1 MKKFLTLTVVFTT
14 VLWTLGLAAFVP
26 VASAVSIAA
35 GDLIKASGSAVYY
48 YAADGKRYTFP
59 TESTYKTWYKDFK
72 GVKPL
77 MDSELADIT
86 LAGNVV
92 VRPGTKLVKITT
104 VPKVFAVSPKGKL
117 SHLKDEAAAKALYGA
132 NWSKMVI
139 DVPDGFWTNYS
150 DTGKTLDGTSYPEGQ
165 MVKYGAD
172 AYYVNAD
179 GTKSK
184 VKDET
189 AFNANKWNWDYVV
202 TGASTISMAA
212 GTEIAAAVDSYVDV
226 SQGGGAGTTA
236 TTTTAGAL
244 AVSLSADTPAADYVS
259 KGVQNALFAKFDFKA
274 TGGKAKVS
282 EIVLQRKGLGYDAD
296 IDTVRLYNKGVQ
308 VGTDQSFNVNTHKVT
323 FKNLAWTVETAEI
336 LSVKANINSAPSGTN
351 DYLELV
357 SVTADGTVSGLPIA
371 GNAMKFS
378 NLTIGY
384 LDVDAVSSSSSVNV
398 ISGATDQELGCW
410 NFTTSSAEGFY
421 VDSIM
426 VTNIG
431 SAATTEALNFKIKV
445 GSDVISGSEVA
456 AMKTNGTVIFDL
468 SAKPYFI
475 DKSKVKKLCVYGDI
489 LAGITTSKTVR
500 FQVAD
505 SKDIAARGDS
515 SAGEA
520 LITYSAHTSFVAQSA
535 KTNTIAQGS
544 ATLAQDAAYAPTTGT
559 GLVVG
564 VANNK
569 MAAYK
574 ITAGA
579 NEGVRLTKLRV
590 ILAGTNVASTDF
602 ANWSLYKIDG
612 GKEVAIGV
620 TGSTSGMNVTFED
633 TTNGLIDVAKSLNGT
648 IVVKA
653 DVSTSAGGNESGV
666 HVYVGA
672 NGTATNTES
681 RIKGIESGEYVTSGV
696 TLSGV
701 ATGNAQ
707 TFTVG
712 AKGTLTV
719 SKAADSPTADT
730 VAKGKTAYH
739 FTTVNLY
746 ATGEDIEVT
755 TLVLTGYETAGT
767 GDAVETGDLSN
778 VYLMSEDNK
787 PIGTTVA
794 NPSSGEYSFSFSL
807 VVPKDSNK
815 KIKVYGDVPSGTTS
829 SYAHIDMDTANT
841 DITST
846 GVYSSA
852 DIGTSETGTATG
864 STMTVGGP
872 TITAAMSTS
881 PLATSYV
888 INSSGVTL
896 GKLILTAGATENVKI
911 TSIKITSD
919 DAATLSTV
927 SSANSDITNIK
938 LVNANNTS
946 TQYGVTQNFTDG
958 TADYVSFTGI
968 DNLTI
973 AKGENAVINIV
984 ADIKGSSLTYYFG
997 VYNPTVDLTGVG
1009 ISSNASL
1016 AAADINSGTTTA
1028 IASTGATLTTAG
1040 LLAVNK
1046 AGDMPAAAQLVSGST
1061 NNDIAKYKLASSY
1074 ESVDITVLQ
1083 LETSADISNILANV
1097 KLYFDGK
1104 QIGDSAGYIFTGT
1117 EKSINLASG
1126 TMVVTNDKTSYLTI
1140 KADIN
1145 AKAQVTTTVS
1155 STTMRIDS
1163 TAASGAAGAY
1173 TMTAKGSS
1181 SGGTVSNIN
1190 STGAAGGIVYAGN
1203 GFTFH
1208 KGILVVSKSSSS
1220 PSGTATAGT
1229 NSEVLRLDLTATG
1242 DEISLLGI
1250 DMLKSGTCTVTGTGA
1265 AYIKSGDGTVTY
1277 KTWTAGTAHLNV
1289 EKTVADGGLDTALSI
1304 GAGTTATIKL
1314 VGDTG
1319 GCTTAN
1325 TTLQFTVG
1333 DGTNTNN
1340 GLIYEDSSGTNVD
1353 LSTTKNLPISGGT
1366 LYY

>member
-14 VLWTLGLAAFVP
+14 ILWTVGVAAFVP
-26 VASAVSIAA
+26 VASAATIAA
-35 GDLIKASGSAVYY
+35 GSLIKASGTAVYY

-59 TESTYKTWYKDFK
+59 TESTFKTWFSDFK
-72 GVKPL
+72 SVVPIK
-77 MDSELADIT
+77 DDELADIN
-86 LAGNVV
+86 LGGNVV

-104 VPKVFAVSPKGKL
+104 VPKVFAVAPKGKL
-117 SHLKDEAAAKALYGA
+117 YHVKDEAAAKALYGA
-132 NWSKMVI
+132 SWAKKVI
-139 DVPDGFWTNYS
+139 DVPDGFWTNYTDS
-150 DTGKTLDGTSYPEGQ
+150 GKQLDGTAYLEGTLI
-165 MVKYGAD
+165 KSGAD

-184 VKDET
+184 VKDEA
-189 AFNANKWNWDYVV
+189 AFNANKWNWDYVLPASASI
-202 TGASTISMAA
+202 TMSAGAEIS
-212 GTEIAAAVDSYVDV
+212 AAVDSYVDA
-226 SQGGGAGTTA
+226 SQSGGAGTGA
-236 TTTTAGAL
+236 STTGGAL
-244 AVSLSADTPAADYVS
+244 AISLSADTPAADYVS

-274 TGGKAKVS
+274 TGAKVKVS
-282 EIVLQRKGLGYDAD
+282 EIVFQRKGLGYDAD

-323 FKNLAWTVETAEI
+323 FKNLAWTVEAAEI

-378 NLTIGY
+378 NLTVGQ
-384 LDVDAVSSSSSVNV
+384 LDVDAQSASSSVNV

-410 NFTTSSAEGFY
+410 NFTTNATEGFN
-421 VDSIM
+421 VDKIM

-431 SAATTEALNFKIKV
+431 SAATTEVLKLKLKV
-445 GSDVISGSEVA
+445 GSDVIPGSEVA
-456 AMKTNGTVIFDL
+456 AMASNGTVTFDL
-468 SAKPYFI
+468 SAKAYFI

-500 FQVAD
+500 FQIAD
-505 SKDIAARGDS
+505 SKDVSARGDS

-520 LITYSAHTSFVAQSA
+520 LITYSSGTSFVAQSA

-559 GLVVG
+559 ALVKG

-602 ANWSLYKIDG
+602 TNWALYKIAD
-612 GKEVAIGV
+612 GKEVAVGV
-620 TGSTSGMNVTFED
+620 SGSVSGLNVTFED

-648 IVVKA
+648 LVVKA
-653 DVSTSAGGNESGV
+653 DVSTSAAGNESP
-666 HVYVGA
+666 HIYIGA
-672 NGTATNTES
+672 NGTATNTEA
-681 RIKGIESGEYVTSGV
+681 RIKGLESGEYVTSGV
-696 TLSGV
+696 TLSDV
-701 ATGNAQ
+701 ASLNAQ

-712 AKGTLTV
+712 SKGSLVV
-719 SKAADSPTADT
+719 SKAADSASADT
-730 VAKGKTAYH
+730 VAKGKTKYL

-778 VYLMSEDNK
+778 VYLTLEDGT
-787 PIGTTVA
+787 PLGTTVA

-807 VVPKDSNK
+807 TVPKDTNK

-829 SYAHIDMDTANT
+829 SYLHIDMATANT

-896 GKLILTAGATENVKI
+896 GKLVLTAGATENVKI
-911 TSIKITSD
+911 TSVKISGD
-919 DAATLSTV
+919 DAAAINNT
-927 SSANSDITNIK
+927 SSANSDLTNVK
-938 LVNANNTS
+938 LVNTNNTS

-958 TADYVSFTGI
+958 AADYVSFTGI

-973 AKGENAVINIV
+973 TKGESVVINVV
-984 ADIKGSSLTYYFG
+984 ADVKGSSGTYYLG
-997 VYNPTVDLTGVG
+997 VYNPTTDITGVG
-1009 ISSNASL
+1009 VSSNASL

-1028 IASTGATLTTAG
+1028 IVSTAATLTTAG
-1040 LLAVNK
+1040 TLKVEK
-1046 AGDMPAAAQLVSGST
+1046 AGDMPAAGQLVSGST
-1061 NNDIAKYKLASSY
+1061 NNALAKYKLTASY
-1074 ESVDITVLQ
+1074 ENIDITALT
-1083 LETSADISNILANV
+1083 LETSADISSQLANV
-1097 KLYFDGK
+1097 KLYVDGK
-1104 QIGDSAGYIFTGT
+1104 QIGDSNGYVFTGAQ
-1117 EKSINLASG
+1117 KAINLTSG
-1126 TMVVTNDKTSYLTI
+1126 TFVVKNDTIAYLTI
-1140 KADIN
+1140 KADMN
-1145 AKAQVTTTVS
+1145 PKAQVTTSVTGV
-1155 STTMRIDS
+1155 TMAIDAGS
-1163 TAASGAAGAY
+1163 AGDGAAGSY
-1173 TMTAKGSS
+1173 TITAKGAS
-1181 SGGTVSNIN
+1181 SGGSVSNIN
-1190 STGAAGGIVYAGN
+1190 NTGAAGGLVYVSNA
-1203 GFTFH
+1203 FTFH
-1208 KGILVVSKSSSS
+1208 KGILTVSKNSSS

-1229 NSEVLRLDLTATG
+1229 LREILRLDLKATG
-1242 DEISLLGI
+1242 DDITIIEM
-1250 DMLKSGTCTVTGTGA
+1250 DFLKGGTCTVSGTTA
-1265 AYIKSGDGTVTY
+1265 AYLKSSDDAVTY
-1277 KTWTAGTAHLNV
+1277 ETWAAGTAHLNSNM
-1289 EKTVADGGLDTALSI
+1289 TIASMDTTLSI
-1304 GAGTTATIKL
+1304 TAGTTATVKL
-1314 VGDTG
+1314 IGDTT
-1319 GCTTAN
+1319 GCTTN
-1325 TTLQFTVG
+1325 NTLQFTVG
-1333 DGTNTNN
+1333 DGTNTVAGVN
-1340 GLIYEDSSGTNVD
+1340 YEDTSTTDVD
-1353 LSTTKNLPISGGT
+1353 LATTKDLPVGGGS
-1366 LYY
+1366 LVY